1 MKRENIEKETVR
13 LALDMGYTEEFD
25 GFMER
30 KAKMLLSRVGSPQ
43 MSVMRRLTGGYDYL
57 TISLLVFTETQGLA
71 GELLIESKGINPFSE
86 TYDIDISWIPEP
98 DADILQI
105 RRRMAVLI
113 CMLKEEWMTYYHKI
127 RTLNTKKGIYFLFLF
142 LFLIIFIGSL
152 VSGQR
157 AAMLAFSGVPAVYCT
172 VMLVRT
178 LMEYRKTKNNG

>member
-178 LMEYRKTKNNG
+178 LMEYRKTKNDE

>member
-1 MKRENIEKETVR
+1 MKKDNIEKETVR
-13 LALDMGYTEEFD
+13 MALDMGYTEEFD

-30 KAKMLLSRVGSPQ
+30 NAKKLLSRVGNPE
-43 MSVMRRLTGGYDYL
+43 MSVVRRLTGEYDPL

-71 GELLIESKGINPFSE
+71 GELLIESKSVNPFSE
-86 TYDIDISWIPEP
+86 AYDIDISWIPEP

-113 CMLKEEWMTYYHKI
+113 CMLKEEWMAHYHKI
-127 RTLNTKKGIYFLFLF
+127 RALNIKKGIYSLFLF

-157 AAMLAFSGVPAVYCT
+157 AAMLAFSGVPAMYCA

-178 LMEYRKTKNNG
+178 LLEYRKMKNDE

>member
-1 MKRENIEKETVR
+1 MKEEYIEKETVR
-13 LALDMGYTEEFD
+13 MALDMGYTEEFN

-30 KAKMLLSRVGSPQ
+30 NAKKLLSRVGSPE
-43 MSVMRRLTGGYDYL
+43 MHAIRRLTREHGFL
-57 TISLLVFTETQGLA
+57 TISLLVFTETQGLV
-71 GELLIESKGINPFSE
+71 GELLIESKGINPYSE
-86 TYDIDISWIPEP
+86 AYDIDISWIPEP

-127 RTLNTKKGIYFLFLF
+127 RTLNIKKGIYSLFLF
-142 LFLIIFIGSL
+142 LFLIIFLGSL

-157 AAMLAFSGVPAVYCT
+157 PALLAFSGVPAVYCT

-178 LMEYRKTKNNG
+178 LLEYRKTKNDE

>member
-1 MKRENIEKETVR
+1 MKKEDIEKETVR
-13 LALDMGYTEEFD
+13 IALDMGYTEEFNK
-25 GFMER
+25 FMER
-30 KAKMLLSRVGSPQ
+30 KTEMLLLRIGNPE
-43 MSVMRRLTGGYDYL
+43 MSVIRRLTGKYDLL
-57 TISLLVFTETQGLA
+57 TISFLVFTETQGLV

-113 CMLKEEWMTYYHKI
+113 CMLKEEWMTHYHKI
-127 RTLNTKKGIYFLFLF
+127 RTLNTKKGIYSLFIFLFF
-142 LFLIIFIGSL
+142 IIFVGSL

-157 AAMLAFSGVPAVYCT
+157 PAMLAFSGVPAVYCT

-178 LMEYRKTKNNG
+178 LLEYRKTKNHE

>member
-1 MKRENIEKETVR
+1 MKKENIEKETVR
-13 LALDMGYTEEFD
+13 MALDMGYTEEFNK
-25 GFMER
+25 FIEK
-30 KAKMLLSRVGSPQ
+30 KANKLLSRIGSPQ
-43 MSVMRRLTGGYDYL
+43 MSVMRRLTGRYDDL
-57 TISLLVFTETQGLA
+57 TIALLVFTETQGLV

-178 LMEYRKTKNNG
+178 LLEYRKIKSDE